1 MRRVI
6 PVFVILALIAGG
18 GYWWY
23 TQQQTQ
29 AANGLKGSG
38 TIEAQQLNIGPE
50 VAGRVVEVTADEGQ
64 AVKAGQVLFRLDDA
78 LLLAQRAQ
86 AEAAVK
92 TARAQHDQ
100 LLAGA
105 RAQQL
110 EAAQAAIS
118 STQAALNGA
127 QADFNRLLSGATYD
141 QVAAAQAQVEAAQA
155 QAKIIQDSYNAISN
169 GRDTLKSMGRGS
181 GSGLG
186 DALVRMRPQVDSA
199 NAQVA
204 AAQALLYKLYS
215 GPTTPE
221 VRAAQARV
229 EAAQG
234 QFQAAQ
240 TQYELLAAGPSREQ
254 IAAAEAA
261 VAQAQEALRTF
272 DVQADKFVVR
282 APQDAIVLVRN
293 LEAGEVVGPGAVV
306 FVLGQF
312 DTLQLTVY
320 LPENSY
326 GSVKLSQAARVSV
339 DSYPGVS
346 FPAVVVHIADQAEF
360 TPRNVQ
366 TVEGRRTTVY
376 AIKLDVPNPDGKL
389 KPGMPADVTF
399 DESGNVAV
407 K

>member
-1 MRRVI
+1 
-6 PVFVILALIAGG
+6 
-18 GYWWY
+18 
-23 TQQQTQ
+23 
-29 AANGLKGSG
+29 
-38 TIEAQQLNIGPE
+38 
-50 VAGRVVEVTADEGQ
+50 
-64 AVKAGQVLFRLDDA
+64 
-78 LLLAQRAQ
+78 
-86 AEAAVK
+86 
-92 TARAQHDQ
+92 
-100 LLAGA
+100 
-105 RAQQL
+105 
-110 EAAQAAIS
+110 
-118 STQAALNGA
+118 
-127 QADFNRLLSGATYD
+127 
-141 QVAAAQAQVEAAQA
+141 
-155 QAKIIQDSYNAISN
+155 
-169 GRDTLKSMGRGS
+169 
-181 GSGLG
+181 
-186 DALVRMRPQVDSA
+186 MRPQLDSA

-240 TQYELLAAGPSREQ
+240 AQYELLAAGPSREQ

-261 VAQAQEALRTF
+261 VAQAQESLRTF

-293 LEAGEVVGPGAVV
+293 LEAGEVVGPGATV

-326 GSVKLSQAARVSV
+326 GSVKLGQAARVSV

>member
-18 GYWWY
+18 TYWWA
-23 TQQQTQ
+23 QQQTK
-29 AANGLKGSG
+29 AATGLKGSG
-38 TIEAQQLNIGPE
+38 TIEAQQLNIGAE
-50 VAGRVVEVTADEGQ
+50 VGGRVVEVLADEGQ
-64 AVKAGQVLFRLDDA
+64 KIKAGQVLFRLDDA

-86 AEAAVK
+86 AEAAVQ
-92 TARAQHDQ
+92 TANAQRDQ

-141 QVAAAQAQVEAAQA
+141 QVAAAQAQLKSAQA
-155 QAKIIQDSYNAISN
+155 QAKIIQDSYEAMSNA
-169 GRDTLKSMGRGS
+169 RDTLKSMGRGS
-181 GSGLG
+181 SGLG

-199 NAQVA
+199 NAQVT
-204 AAQALLYKLYS
+204 AAQALLYKLRS

-229 EAAQG
+229 EATQG
-234 QFQAAQ
+234 QLQAAQ
-240 TQYELLAAGPSREQ
+240 AQYELLAAGPSPEQ
-254 IAAAEAA
+254 IAAAEAT

-272 DVQADKFVVR
+272 DVQADKSVVR
-282 APQDAIVLVRN
+282 APQDGIVIVRN
-293 LEAGEVVGPGAVV
+293 LEAGEVVGPGATV

-326 GSVKLSQAARVSV
+326 GSVKLGQAARVSV

-366 TVEGRRTTVY
+366 TAEGRRTTVY

-399 DESGNVAV
+399 DESGNVAA

>member
-18 GYWWY
+18 TYWWA
-23 TQQQTQ
+23 QQQTQ
-29 AANGLKGSG
+29 AATGLKGSG
-38 TIEAQQLNIGPE
+38 TIEAQQLDIGPE
-50 VAGRVVEVTADEGQ
+50 VGGRVVEVLADEGQ

-78 LLLAQRAQ
+78 LLKAQRTQ
-86 AEAAVK
+86 AEAAVQ
-92 TARAQHDQ
+92 TASAQHDQ

-105 RAQQL
+105 RVQQL

-141 QVAAAQAQVEAAQA
+141 QVATAQAQLEAAQA

-169 GRDTLKSMGRGS
+169 AHDTLKSMGRGS

-186 DALVRMRPQVDSA
+186 DTLVRMRPQLDAA
-199 NAQVA
+199 NAQVT
-204 AAQALLYKLYS
+204 AAQALLNKLWS

-234 QFQAAQ
+234 QLQAAQ
-240 TQYELLAAGPSREQ
+240 AQYELLAAGPSREQ

-272 DVQADKFVVR
+272 DVQADKLLVHT
-282 APQDAIVLVRN
+282 PQDAIVLVRN
-293 LEAGEVVGPGAVV
+293 LEAGEVVGPGATV

-312 DTLQLTVY
+312 DPLQLTVY
-320 LPENSY
+320 LPESSY